1 MWIKDALPS
10 LESPPLMDRQWGHN
24 FATFRGHDDYVR
36 SVAFYLDGKRV
47 ASGSDDSRVRD
58 WDAETGTT
66 QHRFTIGKWWI
77 YSVAISSRGIVAAVS
92 NDLSIT
98 MWDLATGREAN
109 CSPDQPGIVH
119 AVCFSHDG
127 NKLAAASSRA
137 VRIWDLDSE
146 VSASRTFKSY
156 DIEHTATSTVMSVAF
171 CKNCK
176 LLATGST
183 NFEVKL

>member
-1 MWIKDALPS
+1 
-10 LESPPLMDRQWGHN
+10 MDRQWDHN

-36 SVAFYLDGKRV
+36 SVAFSPDGKLV
-47 ASGSDDSRVRD
+47 ASGSDDLSVRVC
-58 WDAETGTT
+58 DAETDTT
-66 QHRFTIGKWWI
+66 QNTFTIGKGWI

-98 MWDLATGREAN
+98 MWDLATGREVN
-109 CSPDQPGIVH
+109 RSPDQPGIVH

-137 VRIWDLDSE
+137 VRICDLDSE

-156 DIEHTATSTVMSVAF
+156 DIEHTATSTVKSVAF

-176 LLATGST
+176 LLATAST